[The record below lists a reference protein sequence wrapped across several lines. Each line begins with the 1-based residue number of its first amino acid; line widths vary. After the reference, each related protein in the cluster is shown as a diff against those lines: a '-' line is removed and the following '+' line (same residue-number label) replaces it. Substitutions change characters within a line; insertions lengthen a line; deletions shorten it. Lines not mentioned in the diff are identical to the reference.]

1 MKIMDKIIFD
11 SKVSD
16 RKILLIPAATIIA
29 TSYNP
34 SARTKDGVEVR
45 KLCKSIKEYGIIQ
58 PLVITAD
65 RDLVDGNRRL
75 AAAKLNGDVYVECI
89 ILPITVDKDKVFGEV
104 NTTSMKI
111 NGRGWLDACRK
122 GYKTPPPEIHTQ
134 YQELFNLVG
143 SYGVDLLIEKKLG
156 LNLLAQCKQLKA
168 LGLVRR
174 LDEIIIKVAERKITN
189 KVNAI
194 YRSDMDRAEKVAAIE
209 ELLA

>member
-1 MKIMDKIIFD
+1 MKVLDKIIFD

-16 RKILLIPAATIIA
+16 RKILLIPVGTIVATP
-29 TSYNP
+29 YNP
-34 SARTKDGVEVR
+34 SARTKDGVEFR

-58 PLVITAD
+58 PLIITAD
-65 RDLVDGNRRL
+65 RDMVDGNRRL
-75 AAAKLNGDVYVECI
+75 AAAKLAGSVYVECI
-89 ILPITVDKDKVFGEV
+89 ILPVTVDKDKVFGEV

-122 GYKTPPPEIHTQ
+122 GCKTPPPEIHQQ
-134 YQELFNLVG
+134 YQELFGLVG
-143 SYGVDLLIEKKLG
+143 TYGVDLLIEKKLG
-156 LNLLAQCKQLKA
+156 LNLLMQCKQLKS

-174 LDEIIIKVAERKITN
+174 LDEIIIKVAERKLSN

-194 YRSDMDRAEKVAAIE
+194 SRSELDRDKKVTAIE